1 MNYPFSALVG
11 QATLKQA
18 LLLCAVNPG
27 IGGVLIRGD
36 KGTAKSTAVRGLAEV
51 MPLVSTVVG
60 CAFNCE
66 PGHPADLC
74 PACQQPEVTTQ
85 QVPVPFVN
93 LPLGATEDRVLGSLD
108 LESLLAE
115 RRKKLQPGLLAA
127 AHRGVLY
134 IDEVNL
140 LPDHLVDVLL
150 DAAAM
155 GVSTVQREGLSV
167 SHPARFTLIGTMN
180 PEEGSLRPQF
190 LDRFGLMVDVTAPRE
205 VAERTEVVRRRIAF
219 ERDPVAFG
227 AQWQAAQHALQQ
239 QLSTARQLL
248 PAVQM
253 SDGLLTLIS
262 QLCTELG
269 VASLRADIVLY
280 KTALTLAALAGRTEV
295 TGADVRQAAELALA
309 HRRRANPFD
318 NPSRSADGLDE
329 LDELMQRAQESPPQS
344 NSAVEPTPAS
354 LPSAP
359 QPEQPAPE
367 NSAGNSA
374 GDTAGDTAGKQPGK
388 SATNSDAEEQV
399 FGVATSG
406 AARPIK
412 VAAARPAAPEA
423 PASGQRGAAT
433 QGSRGHSV
441 QAVPNRAPSELALE
455 ATVRQAV
462 LRDPEAA
469 RLTRAD
475 LHQQV
480 RSGKSGTFL
489 LLVVDASGS
498 MSTSRRMEAVKGA
511 VLSLLTDAYQQRDT
525 VAVVAF
531 RGLEAH
537 VLLPPTRSVAVAE
550 QALRALPTGGRTPL
564 PHALQLAAQLL
575 AQADNAPGLQP
586 LLVLLSDGKANVPLP
601 GGGDAGLQTQ
611 QLAGQLRAR
620 NVPTLVLDTDNS
632 YLRLGKAEALAAALG
647 AQYLPL
653 DELSAAAL
661 TTAILTVSSR
671 LVAG

>member
-1 MNYPFSALVG
+1 MALSSFLRKPYILRMNYPFSALVG

-51 MPLVSTVVG
+51 MPLVATVVG

-74 PACQQPEVTTQ
+74 PACQQPEAATQ

-108 LESLLAE
+108 LEGLLAD

-190 LDRFGLMVDVTAPRE
+190 LDRFGLMVDVLAPRD

-219 ERDPVAFG
+219 ERDPAAFQ
-227 AQWQAAQHALQQ
+227 AQWQPAQQALREQVR
-239 QLSTARQLL
+239 TARLLL
-248 PAVQM
+248 PTVQM
-253 SDGLLTLIS
+253 PDGLLTLIS

-280 KTALTLAALAGRTEV
+280 KTALTLAALAARPEV
-295 TGADVRQAAELALA
+295 SAADVRQAAELALA
-309 HRRRANPFD
+309 HRRRAQPFD
-318 NPSRSADGLDE
+318 NPTRPADE
-329 LDELMQRAQESPPQS
+329 LDEFMQRTQDSPPLPPSGRDQPEPPGPEAE
-344 NSAVEPTPAS
+344 SAA
-354 LPSAP
+354 PSAP
-359 QPEQPAPE
+359 PAEDPPAT
-367 NSAGNSA
+367 SADEPA
-374 GDTAGDTAGKQPGK
+374 A
-388 SATNSDAEEQV
+388 EQV
-399 FGVATSG
+399 FGVAPAPVARSIRLETPVVASPQLS
-406 AARPIK
+406 AAGR
-412 VAAARPAAPEA
+412 
-423 PASGQRGAAT
+423 RGAVT
-433 QGSRGHSV
+433 QGARGYAV
-441 QAVPNRAPSELALE
+441 RAVPDAAPSEIALA

-462 LRDPEAA
+462 LRDPDNGQI
-469 RLTRAD
+469 TRAD

-480 RSGKSGTFL
+480 RTAKTGTFL

-498 MSTSRRMEAVKGA
+498 MSASRRMEAVKGA

-525 VAVVAF
+525 VGVIAF
-531 RGLEAH
+531 RGLEAR

-564 PHALQLAAQLL
+564 PHALQLAQQLL
-575 AQADNAPGLQP
+575 EQADYPPGLQP
-586 LLVLLSDGKANVPLP
+586 LLVLLSDGKANVPLA
-601 GGGDAGLQTQ
+601 GGGDAWPQTLH
-611 QLAGQLRAR
+611 LAGQLREYR
-620 NVPTLVLDTDNS
+620 IPTLVLDTDNS
-632 YLRLGKAEALAAALG
+632 YLRLGKAQELAVALG

-661 TTAILTVSSR
+661 TSAILTVSTRGGGS
-671 LVAG
+671 

>member
-51 MPLVSTVVG
+51 MPLITTVVG

-66 PGHPADLC
+66 PGHAAGLC
-74 PACQQPEVTTQ
+74 AACQLPEGATQ
-85 QVPVPFVN
+85 QEVPAPFVN

-108 LESLLAE
+108 LEGLLAD
-115 RRKKLQPGLLAA
+115 RQKKLQPGLLAA

-180 PEEGSLRPQF
+180 PEEGNLRPQF

-227 AQWQAAQHALQQ
+227 AQWQAAQQALQQ
-239 QLSTARQLL
+239 QLRTARQML
-248 PAVQM
+248 PAVHM
-253 SDGLLTLIS
+253 PDGLLTLIS

-295 TGADVRQAAELALA
+295 TAADVRQAAELALA
-309 HRRRANPFD
+309 HRRRAQPFD
-318 NPSRSADGLDE
+318 NPSRPADE
-329 LDELMQRAQESPPQS
+329 LDELMQRAQESPPQP
-344 NSAVEPTPAS
+344 NADAEPGTAP
-354 LPSAP
+354 PDSAP
-359 QPEQPAPE
+359 EPEQPAPE
-367 NSAGNSA
+367 DIAGEP
-374 GDTAGDTAGKQPGK
+374 PGK
-388 SATNSDAEEQV
+388 PAANLEGEEQI
-399 FGVATSG
+399 FGIAASLM
-406 AARPIK
+406 ARPIK
-412 VAAARPAAPEA
+412 VEAALPAAPGTT
-423 PASGQRGAAT
+423 ASGQRGAAT

-441 QAVPNRAPSELALE
+441 RAVPDKAPSELAIE

-469 RLTRAD
+469 RLTRDD

-480 RSGKSGTFL
+480 RSGRSGTFL

-498 MSTSRRMEAVKGA
+498 MSASRRMEAVKGA

-564 PHALQLAAQLL
+564 PHALQLATQLL
-575 AQADNAPGLQP
+575 EQADHAGGLQP

-601 GGGDAGLQTQ
+601 GGGDANQQTR

-620 NVPTLVLDTDNS
+620 SVPTLVLDTDNS

-661 TTAILTVSSR
+661 TNAILTVSSQS
-671 LVAG
+671 AAEAA

>member
-51 MPLVSTVVG
+51 MPLVTTVVG

-74 PACQQPEVTTQ
+74 SACQQPEATTQ

-108 LESLLAE
+108 LEGLLAD

-227 AQWQAAQHALQQ
+227 AQWQAAQQALQL

-253 SDGLLTLIS
+253 PDGLLTLIS

-295 TGADVRQAAELALA
+295 TAADVRQAAELALA
-309 HRRRANPFD
+309 HRRRAKPFD
-318 NPSRSADGLDE
+318 NPSRPNDGSDE
-329 LDELMQRAQESPPQS
+329 LDELMQRAQESPPQPH
-344 NSAVEPTPAS
+344 AEAEPAPAPP
-354 LPSAP
+354 PSGP

-367 NSAGNSA
+367 ETAEETAGNTK
-374 GDTAGDTAGKQPGK
+374 GEQPGNP
-388 SATNSDAEEQV
+388 AANAEAQEQV
-399 FGVATSG
+399 FGITTSG
-406 AARPIK
+406 SARPIK
-412 VAAARPAAPEA
+412 VNATRPAAPEA
-423 PASGQRGAAT
+423 PALGQRGAAT

-441 QAVPNRAPSELALE
+441 RAVPDRAPSELALE

-469 RLTRAD
+469 HLTRAD

-498 MSTSRRMEAVKGA
+498 MSASRRMEAVKGA

-575 AQADNAPGLQP
+575 AQADYAQGLHP

-671 LVAG
+671 PVAG

>member
-51 MPLVSTVVG
+51 MPLVTTVVG

-74 PACQQPEVTTQ
+74 PACQQPEAATQ

-108 LESLLAE
+108 LEGLLAD

-227 AQWQAAQHALQQ
+227 AQWQAAQQALQL

-253 SDGLLTLIS
+253 PDGLLTLIS

-295 TGADVRQAAELALA
+295 TAADVRQAAELALA
-309 HRRRANPFD
+309 HRRRAKPFD
-318 NPSRSADGLDE
+318 NPSRPNDGSDE
-329 LDELMQRAQESPPQS
+329 LDELMQRAQESPPQP
-344 NSAVEPTPAS
+344 NAEAEPAPA
-354 LPSAP
+354 PPASAP
-359 QPEQPAPE
+359 QPEQPVPE
-367 NSAGNSA
+367 ETAGETAGN
-374 GDTAGDTAGKQPGK
+374 TAGEQPGK
-388 SATNSDAEEQV
+388 PATNSEAQEQV
-399 FGVATSG
+399 FGIATSG
-406 AARPIK
+406 TARPIK
-412 VAAARPAAPEA
+412 VAAARPVAPEA
-423 PASGQRGAAT
+423 PALGQRGAAT

-441 QAVPNRAPSELALE
+441 RAVPDRAPSELALE

-498 MSTSRRMEAVKGA
+498 MSASRRMEAVKGA

-575 AQADNAPGLQP
+575 AQADYTQGLQP

-661 TTAILTVSSR
+661 TTAILTVSNR
-671 LVAG
+671 PVTG

>member
-11 QATLKQA
+11 QPTLKQA

-51 MPLVSTVVG
+51 MPLVTTVVG

-66 PGHPADLC
+66 PGHPAALC
-74 PACQQPEVTTQ
+74 PACQQPEAATR

-108 LESLLAE
+108 LEGLLAD

-227 AQWQAAQHALQQ
+227 AQWQAAQQALQQ
-239 QLSTARQLL
+239 QLGTARQLL
-248 PAVQM
+248 PAVRM
-253 SDGLLTLIS
+253 PDGLLTLIS

-295 TGADVRQAAELALA
+295 AAADVRQAAELALA
-309 HRRRANPFD
+309 HRRRAKPFD
-318 NPSRSADGLDE
+318 NPSRPNDGSDE
-329 LDELMQRAQESPPQS
+329 LDELMQRAQASPPPP
-344 NSAVEPTPAS
+344 NAAAEPAPGPP
-354 LPSAP
+354 PSAP
-359 QPEQPAPE
+359 PPEQPAPE
-367 NSAGNSA
+367 DTTEDTTE
-374 GDTAGDTAGKQPGK
+374 DTAGNTKGEQPGNP
-388 SATNSDAEEQV
+388 AANAEAQEQT
-399 FGVATSG
+399 FGIAASM

-412 VAAARPAAPEA
+412 VAAARPAAPAA
-423 PASGQRGAAT
+423 PALGQRGAVT
-433 QGSRGHSV
+433 QSSRGHSV
-441 QAVPNRAPSELALE
+441 RAVPDRAPSELALE

-480 RSGKSGTFL
+480 RSGRSGTFL

-498 MSTSRRMEAVKGA
+498 MSASRRMEAVKGA

-575 AQADNAPGLQP
+575 AQADYAQGLQP

-671 LVAG
+671 PVAG